1 MAHILQV
8 CPQTHASRIARH
20 DKIVDLVERAL
31 TRKGYT
37 IDCEPGIPTLV
48 GIQRP
53 EVVVARGSAVTVLDV
68 TIVADNADL
77 TQPQVRILG
86 H

>member
-8 CPQTHASRIARH
+8 CPQTHTSRIARH
-20 DKIVDLVERAL
+20 DKIVGPVERAL
-31 TRKGYT
+31 TREGYT
-37 IDCEPGIPTLV
+37 IDCEPAIPTLV

-53 EVVVARGSAVTVLDV
+53 EVVAARGSAVIVLDV

-77 TQPQVRILG
+77 T
-86 H
+86 

>member
-1 MAHILQV
+1 M
-8 CPQTHASRIARH
+8 CPHTHASRIAQH

-31 TRKGYT
+31 TWKGYT
-37 IDCEPGIPTLV
+37 IDCEPATPTLV
-48 GIQRP
+48 GIQRH
-53 EVVVARGSAVTVLDV
+53 EVVVAHGSAVTVLDV

>member
-20 DKIVDLVERAL
+20 DKIVDLVEQAL
-31 TRKGYT
+31 TREGYT
-37 IDCEPGIPTLV
+37 IDCEPAIPTLV

-53 EVVVARGSAVTVLDV
+53 EVVAACDSAVTVSDV

-77 TQPQVRILG
+77 T
-86 H
+86 